1 MLRRAV
7 SIIALIAAVPAFAQ
21 DAADAPV
28 REVTLFEAGLA
39 ELTRETGAARE
50 VTLSVPLRDVNDVL
64 KSLLVR
70 GTGITGAS
78 LALAGQTPVED
89 AFASLP
95 FPPSAATDLVTLLRS
110 VPGLRVRVADR
121 GYPRGAKAP

>member
-70 GTGITGAS
+70 GTGITGRAS
-78 LALAGQTPVED
+78 RSPGRRRSRTP
-89 AFASLP
+89 SPRCP
-95 FPPSAATDLVTLLRS
+95 FPPR
-110 VPGLRVRVADR
+110 
-121 GYPRGAKAP
+121 PRRTS